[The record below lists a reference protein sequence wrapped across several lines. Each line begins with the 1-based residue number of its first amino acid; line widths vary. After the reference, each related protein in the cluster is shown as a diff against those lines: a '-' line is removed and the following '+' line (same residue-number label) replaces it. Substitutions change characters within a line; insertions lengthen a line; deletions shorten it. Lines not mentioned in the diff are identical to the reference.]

1 MALSIPDTYN
11 VLPEAREGDV
21 SSQRF
26 TWPIL
31 DAEGRPLGAYLAGTV
46 LETVSVRHDSPS
58 IRGGGLPRK
67 PNTIL
72 RVARVTS
79 VTELRRGDGLEPR
92 QTDPIIADMGHT
104 SSVNYWQISRIGRDP
119 YGALTSNSFDVMD
132 ACAPIIEDSAMESRV
147 QAALMAATVE
157 PPYC

>member
-1 MALSIPDTYN
+1 MALSMPDAYH
-11 VLPEAREGDV
+11 VLPSVTEGDV

-26 TWPIL
+26 TWPII

-58 IRGGGLPRK
+58 IRGDGIPRK

-72 RVARVTS
+72 RVTRVTS
-79 VTELRRGDGLEPR
+79 VTELRRGDGLEPQ
-92 QTDPIIADMGHT
+92 QTDAIIADMSGAPSAT
-104 SSVNYWQISRIGRDP
+104 YWQISRVGRDP
-119 YGALTSNSFDVMD
+119 YSALPSQTYDIGD
-132 ACAPIIEDSAMESRV
+132 ACAPLIEDPGMGNRV
-147 QAALMAATVE
+147 QAALMATAVE